1 MPSLIT
7 SAAALINRSAP
18 SNERAQAVRSLVRVR
33 WNHAD
38 RIADHLRPPPAPP
51 LLEVG
56 WSGGLLVAADYP
68 PPTYKHKWV
77 GFG

>member
-18 SNERAQAVRSLVRVR
+18 SNERSGLVRRLVR
-33 WNHAD
+33 IPWNHAD
-38 RIADHLRPPPAPP
+38 RVADHPRPPSAPP

-68 PPTYKHKWV
+68 PPTYKHRRV